1 MSFVDSFLPLA
12 LVLIPAVL
20 GVLILA
26 LPEKQRGLQLS
37 ALVVGAGA
45 TFVLALTT
53 LGQSLEFTR
62 AWAGWGM
69 DFSLKLTVT
78 CGALVVAASALTLVV
93 AALAALTKRLP
104 EKSRLFSGCALL
116 ALSMANGALQANN
129 LVAMLFF
136 WQAMWAP
143 VFGMIKSGGE
153 NAWKSSVK
161 AVFTAGFADLMLIL
175 GLGLTSVAAESMTI
189 DHMHA
194 HPGALG
200 TMGFLLM
207 AVGAVAKLGAI
218 PFHGW
223 LYAASEDAPSPF
235 MGLVPGGL
243 NLLMGANLL
252 SKFPGIFDA
261 AAFPGATFLILLAGV
276 GTVLLGGMLAMSADG
291 YKKQAVALNA
301 AQAGALVLG
310 ATSRAGG
317 AFVPVVIVAA
327 AAGCCLY
334 LTAGILD
341 ARKPGKSSP
350 ASILYSIAAGV
361 SVAVVFVGS
370 LIRVSLYESWPGL
383 ILTVVA
389 LFGAIFSV
397 AGILGLIRAGRGD
410 SPNAEPFFD
419 LGVAQVWLD
428 RTLADPYPAAAS
440 FIRRYAD
447 VSLKVNDAISWFYD
461 VGVVWFIGFLSSLIK
476 RAHNGSQSRYVIW
489 VLVGS
494 VAVIAIFALS

>member
-1 MSFVDSFLPLA
+1 MSTTVNSLLPLQ
-12 LVLIPAVL
+12 LVLIPAIFGALILILPKKGTKLIAAEAFGGAALALGVSLSVL
-20 GVLILA
+20 G
-26 LPEKQRGLQLS
+26 K
-37 ALVVGAGA
+37 
-45 TFVLALTT
+45 
-53 LGQSLEFTR
+53 SLEFTR

-69 DFSLKLTVT
+69 DFSLKLIPQN
-78 CGALVVAASALTLVV
+78 GPLVVAAVALTLVMTWN
-93 AALAALTKRLP
+93 AMFS
-104 EKSRLFSGCALL
+104 KSTANGKVFFASIMF
-116 ALSMANGALQANN
+116 ALSMAMGALMANN

-143 VFGMIKSGGE
+143 VFGMIKAGGE

-175 GLGLTSVAAESMTI
+175 GLGLTSLAAESMTI
-189 DHMHA
+189 DQMHA

-223 LYAASEDAPSPF
+223 LYAASENAPSPF
-235 MGLVPGGL
+235 MGLIPGGL

-252 SKFPGIFDA
+252 SKFPEIFHAD
-261 AAFPGATFLILLAGV
+261 AFPGATFLVLAAGIA
-276 GTVLLGGMLAMSADG
+276 TVLLAGMLAMGADD
-291 YKKQAVALNA
+291 YRKQAVALNA

-327 AAGCCLY
+327 AVGCCLY

-350 ASILYSIAAGV
+350 ASLLYSIAAGA
-361 SVAVVFVGS
+361 SVAVVFTGS
-370 LIRVSLYESWPGL
+370 LFRIALHESWPGL
-383 ILTVVA
+383 ILTVAA
-389 LFGAIFSV
+389 LFGAIFAA
-397 AGILGLIRAGRGD
+397 AGIMGLIRAGRGD
-410 SPNAEPFFD
+410 ARKAEPFFD
-419 LGVAQVWLD
+419 LGVAQGWLD

-440 FIRRYAD
+440 LVKRYSDA
-447 VSLKVNDAISWFYD
+447 SLKVNDAISWFYD
-461 VGVVWFIGFLSSLIK
+461 VGMVLFVGLLTSLIRK
-476 RAHNGSQSRYVIW
+476 AHNGSQSRYVLW
-489 VLVGS
+489 VLLGS
-494 VAVIAIFALS
+494 VAVIVIFALS